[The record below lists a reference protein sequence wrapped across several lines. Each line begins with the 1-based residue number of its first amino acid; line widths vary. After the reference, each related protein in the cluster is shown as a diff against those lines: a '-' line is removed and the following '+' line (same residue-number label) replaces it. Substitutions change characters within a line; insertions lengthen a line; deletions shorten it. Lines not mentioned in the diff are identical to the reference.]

1 MKQFWFNKAGVERL
15 AELLKYNLGRELANG
30 LDYDSQ
36 VCLTLA
42 ILGGNY
48 FQRVGGAMGGVRLSQ
63 CTQL

>member
-1 MKQFWFNKAGVERL
+1 MKQFRFNKAGVERL
-15 AELLKYNLGRELANG
+15 TELLKYNLGRELANG

-42 ILGGNY
+42 ILGRNY
-48 FQRVGGAMGGVRLSQ
+48 IQRVEGAICGVSQ